1 MSNTLYLDETLTGF
15 EREFA
20 IESAKTDIAFQK
32 LDALY
37 EAVDATL
44 KANYMEAELKV
55 YAENGTYDDL
65 ATLYTE
71 AESEASEKK
80 GSIIGSMLKA
90 LGVFFDKLKKAIM
103 SIFKKK
109 TEAAAKKNDDLEVDE
124 KSYKDLQESKSIGTK
139 ILDFFK
145 GLKNATAAGFKE
157 IINFIKNHKL
167 LSGFVAT
174 GTLAT
179 GAYATRFAQVRI
191 KRHQAEQLQK
201 DLDDMLDGIDERV
214 SSAEFTPS
222 TFTYGLNTVA
232 DATADA
238 KSKGG
243 KIINK
248 VANFGSDLMKPFK
261 EFIELVRKFGNWV
274 RAKVSALF
282 NKGSAG
288 SANTQNTNTQ
298 ANTQNTNTQANT
310 QNTNTQANTQV
321 ELDPET
327 KAEQDRLSRVTNNEY
342 INGTVKQI
350 SEDKITRRL
359 MVALAKKKNM
369 DMGKAEDR
377 EKLKAEVAPQVE
389 EFKKI
394 FEGDKTTFM
403 KREALNAF
411 KKKYG
416 VAVESTD
423 DILSDNLVYEAFVDY
438 YIESCMATIST
449 SDAKPMTL
457 DSILDS
463 I

>member
-1 MSNTLYLDETLTGF
+1 MSNTLYLDETLRGS

-71 AESEASEKK
+71 AEGEASEKK
-80 GSIIGSMLKA
+80 SSIIGSILKA
-90 LGVFFDKLKKAIM
+90 LGTFFDKLRKAIM

-109 TEAAAKKNDDLEVDE
+109 TEAATNENDELEVDE

-139 ILDFFK
+139 ILNFFK
-145 GLKNATAAGFKE
+145 GLKNATAAGFKD

-167 LSGFVAT
+167 LSGFIAT

-201 DLDDMLDGIDERV
+201 DIDDMLDGIDERV

-222 TFTYGLNTVA
+222 TFSYGLKAAA
-232 DATADA
+232 DATAGA
-238 KSKGG
+238 ESKGG

-248 VANFGSDLMKPFK
+248 VAQFGSDLMKPFK
-261 EFIELVRKFGNWV
+261 EFIGLVRKFGDWV

-282 NKGSAG
+282 NKGSANTQNKG
-288 SANTQNTNTQ
+288 SANTQ
-298 ANTQNTNTQANT
+298 A
-310 QNTNTQANTQV
+310 
-321 ELDPET
+321 ELDPEK
-327 KAEQDRLSRVTNNEY
+327 KAEQDKLSRVNNHEY
-342 INGTVKQI
+342 ADGKVKQI
-350 SEDKITRRL
+350 SEGTITQRL
-359 MVALAKKKNM
+359 MAALAKQKNM
-369 DMGKAEDR
+369 SMGNAEDR

-423 DILSDNLVYEAFVDY
+423 DILSDDLVYEAFVDY
-438 YIESCMATIST
+438 YIESCMTTISS
-449 SDAKPMTL
+449 SDTKPMTL

>member
-1 MSNTLYLDETLTGF
+1 MLNTLYLDETLTGL

-20 IESAKTDIAFQK
+20 IESAKTDIALQK

-80 GSIIGSMLKA
+80 GSIIGSILKA
-90 LGVFFDKLKKAIM
+90 LGAFFDKLKKAIM

-109 TEAAAKKNDDLEVDE
+109 TEAATNENDELEVDA

-145 GLKNATAAGFKE
+145 GLKNATAAGFKD

-167 LSGFVAT
+167 LSGFIAT

-179 GAYATRFAQVRI
+179 GAYATRFTQIRI

-201 DLDDMLDGIDERV
+201 DIDDMLDGIDERV
-214 SSAEFTPS
+214 SSAEWTGS
-222 TFTYGLNTVA
+222 TFSYGLNAVA
-232 DATADA
+232 DATANA
-238 KSKGG
+238 ESKGG

-248 VANFGSDLMKPFK
+248 AAQFGSDLMKPFK
-261 EFIELVRKFGNWV
+261 EFIELVRQFGDWL
-274 RAKVSALF
+274 RAKVAALF
-282 NKGSAG
+282 NKGSANTQNKG
-288 SANTQNTNTQ
+288 SANTQ
-298 ANTQNTNTQANT
+298 A
-310 QNTNTQANTQV
+310 

-327 KAEQDRLSRVTNNEY
+327 KAEQDRLSRVNNKEY
-342 INGTVKQI
+342 IDGTVKQI
-350 SEDKITRRL
+350 SEDKITKRL
-359 MVALAKKKNM
+359 MVALAKKMNM
-369 DMGKAEDR
+369 SMGNAADR
-377 EKLKAEVAPQVE
+377 EKLKAEVAPHVE
-389 EFKKI
+389 EYKKI

-411 KKKYG
+411 KRKYG
-416 VAVESTD
+416 VTVLESTD
-423 DILSDNLVYEAFVDY
+423 DILSDDLVYEAFVDY
-438 YIESCMATIST
+438 YIESCMADIST
-449 SDAKPMTL
+449 SDAEPMTL
-457 DSILDS
+457 NSILDS

>member
-1 MSNTLYLDETLTGF
+1 MLNTLYLDETLTGL

-20 IESAKTDIAFQK
+20 IESAKTDIALQK

-80 GSIIGSMLKA
+80 GSIIGSILKA
-90 LGVFFDKLKKAIM
+90 LGAFFDKLKKAIM

-109 TEAAAKKNDDLEVDE
+109 TEAATNENDELEVDA

-145 GLKNATAAGFKE
+145 GLKNATAAGFKD

-167 LSGFVAT
+167 LSGFIAT

-179 GAYATRFAQVRI
+179 GAYATRFTQIRI

-201 DLDDMLDGIDERV
+201 DIDDMLDGIDERV
-214 SSAEFTPS
+214 SSAEWTGS
-222 TFTYGLNTVA
+222 TFSYGLNAVA
-232 DATADA
+232 DATANA
-238 KSKGG
+238 ESKGG

-248 VANFGSDLMKPFK
+248 AAQFGSDLMKPFK
-261 EFIELVRKFGNWV
+261 EFIELVRQFGDWL
-274 RAKVSALF
+274 RAKVAALF
-282 NKGSAG
+282 NKGSA
-288 SANTQNTNTQ
+288 NTQ
-298 ANTQNTNTQANT
+298 A
-310 QNTNTQANTQV
+310 

-327 KAEQDRLSRVTNNEY
+327 KAEQDRLSRVNNKEY
-342 INGTVKQI
+342 IDGTVKQI
-350 SEDKITRRL
+350 SEDKITKRL
-359 MVALAKKKNM
+359 MVALAKKMNM
-369 DMGKAEDR
+369 SMGNAADR
-377 EKLKAEVAPQVE
+377 EKLKAEVAPHVE
-389 EFKKI
+389 EYKKI

-411 KKKYG
+411 KRKYG
-416 VAVESTD
+416 VTVLESTD
-423 DILSDNLVYEAFVDY
+423 DILSDDLVYEAFVDY
-438 YIESCMATIST
+438 YIESCMADIST
-449 SDAKPMTL
+449 SDAEPMTL
-457 DSILDS
+457 NSILDS

>member
-71 AESEASEKK
+71 AENEASKK
-80 GSIIGSMLKA
+80 NGSITGSMLKT
-90 LGVFFDKLKKAIM
+90 LGSFFDTLKKVIM
-103 SIFKKK
+103 NIFKKK
-109 TEAAAKKNDDLEVDE
+109 TEAATNENDELEVDE

-139 ILDFFK
+139 ILDFFE
-145 GLKNATAAGFKE
+145 GLRNATAAGFKD
-157 IINFIKNHKL
+157 IINLIKNHKL
-167 LSGFVAT
+167 LSGFIAT

-201 DLDDMLDGIDERV
+201 DIDDMLDGIDERV
-214 SSAEFTPS
+214 SSVEFSES
-222 TFTYGLNTVA
+222 TFSYGLKAAA
-232 DATADA
+232 DATAGA
-238 KSKGG
+238 ESKGG

-248 VANFGSDLMKPFK
+248 VAQFGSDLMEPFK
-261 EFIELVRKFGNWV
+261 EFIGLVRKFGDWV
-274 RAKVSALF
+274 RAKVLALF
-282 NKGSAG
+282 NKGSANTQNKG
-288 SANTQNTNTQ
+288 SANTQ
-298 ANTQNTNTQANT
+298 A
-310 QNTNTQANTQV
+310 

-327 KAEQDRLSRVTNNEY
+327 KAEQDRLSRVNNNEY
-342 INGTVKQI
+342 IDGTVKQI
-350 SEDKITRRL
+350 SEDKITKRL
-359 MVALAKKKNM
+359 MVALAKKMNM
-369 DMGKAEDR
+369 SMGNAADR
-377 EKLKAEVAPQVE
+377 EKLKAEVAPHVE
-389 EFKKI
+389 EYKKI

-411 KKKYG
+411 KRKYG
-416 VAVESTD
+416 VTVLESID
-423 DILSDNLVYEAFVDY
+423 DILSDDLVYEAFVDY
-438 YIESCMATIST
+438 YIESCMADIST
-449 SDAKPMTL
+449 SDAEPMTL
-457 DSILDS
+457 NSILDS

>member
-90 LGVFFDKLKKAIM
+90 LGTFFDKLKKAIL

-109 TEAAAKKNDDLEVDE
+109 TEAAATENDELEVDE

-167 LSGFVAT
+167 LSGFIAT
-174 GTLAT
+174 GALAT
-179 GAYATRFAQVRI
+179 GGAYATRFVQVRI

-201 DLDDMLDGIDERV
+201 DIDDMLDGIDERV
-214 SSAEFTPS
+214 
-222 TFTYGLNTVA
+222 L
-232 DATADA
+232 
-238 KSKGG
+238 
-243 KIINK
+243 K
-248 VANFGSDLMKPFK
+248 VVKLSIKL
-261 EFIELVRKFGNWV
+261 L
-274 RAKVSALF
+274 S
-282 NKGSAG
+282 
-288 SANTQNTNTQ
+288 
-298 ANTQNTNTQANT
+298 
-310 QNTNTQANTQV
+310 
-321 ELDPET
+321 LD
-327 KAEQDRLSRVTNNEY
+327 
-342 INGTVKQI
+342 QI
-350 SEDKITRRL
+350 
-359 MVALAKKKNM
+359 
-369 DMGKAEDR
+369 
-377 EKLKAEVAPQVE
+377 
-389 EFKKI
+389 
-394 FEGDKTTFM
+394 
-403 KREALNAF
+403 
-411 KKKYG
+411 
-416 VAVESTD
+416 
-423 DILSDNLVYEAFVDY
+423 
-438 YIESCMATIST
+438 
-449 SDAKPMTL
+449 
-457 DSILDS
+457 
-463 I
+463 

>member
-298 ANTQNTNTQANT
+298 ANTQA
-310 QNTNTQANTQV
+310 

>member
-80 GSIIGSMLKA
+80 GSIIGSILKA
-90 LGVFFDKLKKAIM
+90 LGAFFDKLKKAIM

-310 QNTNTQANTQV
+310 QA

>member
-1 MSNTLYLDETLTGF
+1 MLNTLYLDETLTGL

-20 IESAKTDIAFQK
+20 IESAKTDIALQK

-80 GSIIGSMLKA
+80 GSIIGSILKA
-90 LGVFFDKLKKAIM
+90 LGAFFDKLKKAIM

-109 TEAAAKKNDDLEVDE
+109 TEAATNENDELEVDA

-145 GLKNATAAGFKE
+145 GLKNATAAGFKD

-167 LSGFVAT
+167 LSGFIAT

-179 GAYATRFAQVRI
+179 GAYATRFTQIRI

-201 DLDDMLDGIDERV
+201 DIDDMLDGIDERV
-214 SSAEFTPS
+214 SSAEWTGS
-222 TFTYGLNTVA
+222 TFSYGLNAVA

-238 KSKGG
+238 ESKGG

-248 VANFGSDLMKPFK
+248 AAQFGSDLMKPFK
-261 EFIELVRKFGNWV
+261 EFIELVRQFGDWL
-274 RAKVSALF
+274 RAKVAALF
-282 NKGSAG
+282 NKGRANTQNKG
-288 SANTQNTNTQ
+288 SANTQ
-298 ANTQNTNTQANT
+298 A
-310 QNTNTQANTQV
+310 

-327 KAEQDRLSRVTNNEY
+327 KAEQDRLSRINNNEY
-342 INGTVKQI
+342 IDGTVKQI

-359 MVALAKKKNM
+359 MAALAKKKNM
-369 DMGKAEDR
+369 SMSNAADR

-403 KREALNAF
+403 KREALKAF
-411 KKKYG
+411 KDKYG
-416 VAVESTD
+416 LVSVESTD
-423 DILSDNLVYEAFVDY
+423 DILSDDLIYEAFVDY
-438 YIESCMATIST
+438 YIESCMADIST

-457 DSILDS
+457 NSILDS

>member
-90 LGVFFDKLKKAIM
+90 LGTFFDKLKKAIL

-109 TEAAAKKNDDLEVDE
+109 TEAAATENDELEVDE

-167 LSGFVAT
+167 LSGFIAT
-174 GTLAT
+174 GALAT
-179 GAYATRFAQVRI
+179 GGAYATRFVQVRI

-201 DLDDMLDGIDERV
+201 DIDDMLDGIDERV
-214 SSAEFTPS
+214 SSAEFTQS
-222 TFTYGLNTVA
+222 TFSFGLKAAA

-238 KSKGG
+238 ESKGG

-248 VANFGSDLMKPFK
+248 AAQFGSDLMEPFK
-261 EFIELVRKFGNWV
+261 EFIGLVRKFGNWV

-282 NKGSAG
+282 NRGSRKA
-288 SANTQNTNTQ
+288 
-298 ANTQNTNTQANT
+298 
-310 QNTNTQANTQV
+310 
-321 ELDPET
+321 EKLDPET
-327 KAEQDRLSRVTNNEY
+327 KAEQEYLSRVNNHEY
-342 INGTVKQI
+342 ADGTVKQI
-350 SEDKITRRL
+350 SEGKITQRL
-359 MVALAKKKNM
+359 MAALAKQKNM
-369 DMGKAEDR
+369 SMGNAEDR

-394 FEGDKTTFM
+394 FESDKTTFM

-416 VAVESTD
+416 VAVENTD
-423 DILSDNLVYEAFVDY
+423 DILSDDLVYEAFVDY

-449 SDAKPMTL
+449 SDAEPMSL
-457 DSILDS
+457 NSILDS

>member
-90 LGVFFDKLKKAIM
+90 LGAFFDKLKKAIL

-109 TEAAAKKNDDLEVDE
+109 TEAAATENDELEVDE

-167 LSGFVAT
+167 LSGFIAT
-174 GTLAT
+174 GALAT
-179 GAYATRFAQVRI
+179 GGAYATRVAQVRI

-201 DLDDMLDGIDERV
+201 DIDDMLDGIDERV
-214 SSAEFTPS
+214 SSAEFTQS
-222 TFTYGLNTVA
+222 TFSFGLKAAA

-238 KSKGG
+238 ESKGG

-248 VANFGSDLMKPFK
+248 AAQFGSDLMEPFK
-261 EFIELVRKFGNWV
+261 EFIGLVRKFGNWV

-282 NKGSAG
+282 NRG
-288 SANTQNTNTQ
+288 NTNTQ
-298 ANTQNTNTQANT
+298 A
-310 QNTNTQANTQV
+310 

-327 KAEQDRLSRVTNNEY
+327 KAEQDKLSRANNHEY
-342 INGTVKQI
+342 ADGTVRQI
-350 SEDKITRRL
+350 SEGKITQRL
-359 MVALAKKKNM
+359 MAALAKQKNM
-369 DMGKAEDR
+369 SMGNAEDR

-423 DILSDNLVYEAFVDY
+423 DILSDDLVYEAFVDY
-438 YIESCMATIST
+438 YIESCMADIST
-449 SDAKPMTL
+449 SDAEPVTL

>member
-90 LGVFFDKLKKAIM
+90 LGAFFDKLKKAIM

-109 TEAAAKKNDDLEVDE
+109 TEAAATENDELEVDE

-167 LSGFVAT
+167 LSGFIAT
-174 GTLAT
+174 GTLGAT
-179 GAYATRFAQVRI
+179 AAYATRFVQVRI

-201 DLDDMLDGIDERV
+201 DIDDMLDGIDERV
-214 SSAEFTPS
+214 SSAEFTQS
-222 TFTYGLNTVA
+222 TFSFGLKAAA

-238 KSKGG
+238 ESKGG

-248 VANFGSDLMKPFK
+248 AAQFGSDLMEPFK
-261 EFIELVRKFGNWV
+261 EFIGLVRKFGNWV

-282 NKGSAG
+282 NRG
-288 SANTQNTNTQ
+288 SANTQ
-298 ANTQNTNTQANT
+298 A
-310 QNTNTQANTQV
+310 

-327 KAEQDRLSRVTNNEY
+327 KAEQEKLSRVNNHEY
-342 INGTVKQI
+342 ADGTVRQI
-350 SEDKITRRL
+350 SEGKITQRL
-359 MVALAKKKNM
+359 MAALAKQKNM
-369 DMGKAEDR
+369 SMGNAEDR

-394 FEGDKTTFM
+394 FEGNKTTFM

-423 DILSDNLVYEAFVDY
+423 DILSDDLVYEAFVDY
-438 YIESCMATIST
+438 YIESCMADIST
-449 SDAKPMTL
+449 SDAEPMTL
-457 DSILDS
+457 NSILDS

>member
-1 MSNTLYLDETLTGF
+1 MSNTLYLDETLTGV

-20 IESAKTDIAFQK
+20 IESAKTDITFQK

-65 ATLYTE
+65 ATLYIE

-80 GSIIGSMLKA
+80 GSIIGSILKA
-90 LGVFFDKLKKAIM
+90 LGTFFDKLKKAIM

-109 TEAAAKKNDDLEVDE
+109 TEAAANKNDELEVDE

-145 GLKNATAAGFKE
+145 DLKNATVANFKSN
-157 IINFIKNHKL
+157 IDYIKNHKL
-167 LSGFVAT
+167 LCASIGTGYIAT
-174 GTLAT
+174 GVAA
-179 GAYATRFAQVRI
+179 GAYIKKAAQIRI
-191 KRHQAEQLQK
+191 NRHQAEQLQK
-201 DLDDMLDGIDERV
+201 DIGDMLDGINEHV
-214 SSAEFTPS
+214 SNAEFMQS
-222 TFTYGLNTVA
+222 TFSSGLKAAA

-238 KSKGG
+238 ESKGG

-248 VANFGSDLMKPFK
+248 TAQFGSNLMEPFK
-261 EFIELVRKFGNWV
+261 EFIGLVRNFGNWV

-282 NKGSAG
+282 NRGND
-288 SANTQNTNTQ
+288 NTK
-298 ANTQNTNTQANT
+298 A
-310 QNTNTQANTQV
+310 

-327 KAEQDRLSRVTNNEY
+327 KAEQDRLSRVNNNEY
-342 INGTVKQI
+342 VNSTVKQI
-350 SEDKITRRL
+350 SEDKITQRL
-359 MVALAKKKNM
+359 MAALAKQKNISM
-369 DMGKAEDR
+369 SNAEDR

-394 FEGDKTTFM
+394 FEGNKTTFM

-423 DILSDNLVYEAFVDY
+423 DILSDDLVYEAFVDY
-438 YIESCMATIST
+438 YIESCMADIST
-449 SDAKPMTL
+449 SDAEPVTL

>member
-71 AESEASEKK
+71 AESESSEKK

-90 LGVFFDKLKKAIM
+90 LGTFFDKLKKAIM

-109 TEAAAKKNDDLEVDE
+109 TEAATNENDELEVDE

-145 GLKNATAAGFKE
+145 GLKNATAAGFKD

-167 LSGFVAT
+167 LSGFIAT

-201 DLDDMLDGIDERV
+201 DIDAMLDGIDERV
-214 SSAEFTPS
+214 SSAEFTQS
-222 TFTYGLNTVA
+222 TFSFGLKAAA
-232 DATADA
+232 DATANA
-238 KSKGG
+238 ESKGG

-248 VANFGSDLMKPFK
+248 ATQFGSDLMEPFK

-282 NKGSAG
+282 NRG
-288 SANTQNTNTQ
+288 SANTQ
-298 ANTQNTNTQANT
+298 A
-310 QNTNTQANTQV
+310 

-327 KAEQDRLSRVTNNEY
+327 KADQERLSRVNNNEY
-342 INGTVKQI
+342 VDGKVKQI
-350 SEDKITRRL
+350 SEDKITQRL
-359 MVALAKKKNM
+359 MAALAKRTYTSMANAK
-369 DMGKAEDR
+369 DR
-377 EKLKAEVAPQVE
+377 RALKVAVAPQVE

-423 DILSDNLVYEAFVDY
+423 DILSDDLVYEAFVDY

-457 DSILDS
+457 NSILDS

>member
-71 AESEASEKK
+71 AESESSEKK

-90 LGVFFDKLKKAIM
+90 LGTFFDKLKKAIM

-109 TEAAAKKNDDLEVDE
+109 TEAATNENDELEVDE

-145 GLKNATAAGFKE
+145 GLKNATAAGFKD

-167 LSGFVAT
+167 LSGFIAT

-201 DLDDMLDGIDERV
+201 DIDDMLDGIDERV
-214 SSAEFTPS
+214 SSAEFTQS
-222 TFTYGLNTVA
+222 TFSFGLKAAA
-232 DATADA
+232 DATANA
-238 KSKGG
+238 ESKGG

-248 VANFGSDLMKPFK
+248 ATQFGSDLMEPFK

-282 NKGSAG
+282 NRG
-288 SANTQNTNTQ
+288 SANTQ
-298 ANTQNTNTQANT
+298 A
-310 QNTNTQANTQV
+310 

-327 KAEQDRLSRVTNNEY
+327 KANQERLSRVNNNEY
-342 INGTVKQI
+342 VDGKVKQI
-350 SEDKITRRL
+350 SEGKITQRL
-359 MVALAKKKNM
+359 MAALAKQKNM
-369 DMGKAEDR
+369 SMANAEDR

-423 DILSDNLVYEAFVDY
+423 DILSDDLVYEAFVDY

-457 DSILDS
+457 NSILDS

>member
-80 GSIIGSMLKA
+80 GSIIGAILKA
-90 LGVFFDKLKKAIM
+90 LGTFFDKLRKAIM

-109 TEAAAKKNDDLEVDE
+109 TEAATNENDELEVDE

-139 ILDFFK
+139 ILNFFK
-145 GLKNATAAGFKE
+145 GLKNATAAGFKD

-167 LSGFVAT
+167 LSGFIAT

-201 DLDDMLDGIDERV
+201 DIDDMLDGIDERV

-222 TFTYGLNTVA
+222 TFSYGLKAAA
-232 DATADA
+232 DATAGA
-238 KSKGG
+238 ESKGG

-248 VANFGSDLMKPFK
+248 VAQFGSDLMKPFK
-261 EFIELVRKFGNWV
+261 EFIGLVRKFGDWV

-282 NKGSAG
+282 NKGR
-288 SANTQNTNTQ
+288 ANTQ
-298 ANTQNTNTQANT
+298 A
-310 QNTNTQANTQV
+310 

-327 KAEQDRLSRVTNNEY
+327 KAEQDRLSRVNNNEY
-342 INGTVKQI
+342 IDGTVKQI
-350 SEDKITRRL
+350 SEDKITKRL
-359 MVALAKKKNM
+359 MVALAKKMNM
-369 DMGKAEDR
+369 SMGNAADR
-377 EKLKAEVAPQVE
+377 EKLKAEVAPHVE
-389 EFKKI
+389 EYKKI

-411 KKKYG
+411 KRKYG
-416 VAVESTD
+416 VTVLESTD
-423 DILSDNLVYEAFVDY
+423 DILSDDLVYEAFVDY
-438 YIESCMATIST
+438 YIESCMADIST
-449 SDAKPMTL
+449 SDAEPMTL
-457 DSILDS
+457 NSILDL

>member
-1 MSNTLYLDETLTGF
+1 MLNTLYLDETLTGL

-20 IESAKTDIAFQK
+20 IESAKTDIALQK

-80 GSIIGSMLKA
+80 GSIIGSILKA
-90 LGVFFDKLKKAIM
+90 LGAFFDKLKKAIM

-109 TEAAAKKNDDLEVDE
+109 TEAATNENDELEVDA

-167 LSGFVAT
+167 LSVFITT

-214 SSAEFTPS
+214 QSAEFTSS
-222 TFTYGLNTVA
+222 TFSYGLKATA
-232 DATADA
+232 DATANA
-238 KSKGG
+238 ESKGG

-248 VANFGSDLMKPFK
+248 VAQFGSDLMTPFK
-261 EFIELVRKFGNWV
+261 EFIGLVRKFGDWV
-274 RAKVSALF
+274 KAKVSALF
-282 NKGSAG
+282 NKGRANTQNVNTKG
-288 SANTQNTNTQ
+288 SANTQNKGRDNTQ
-298 ANTQNTNTQANT
+298 A
-310 QNTNTQANTQV
+310 

-327 KAEQDRLSRVTNNEY
+327 KAEQDRLSRINNNEY
-342 INGTVKQI
+342 IDGTVKQI
-350 SEDKITRRL
+350 SEDKITKRL
-359 MVALAKKKNM
+359 MAALAKKKNM
-369 DMGKAEDR
+369 SMGNAKAR
-377 EKLKAEVAPQVE
+377 EKLKAEVAPLVE
-389 EFKKI
+389 EYKKI

-416 VAVESTD
+416 VTVLESID
-423 DILSDNLVYEAFVDY
+423 DILSDDLVYEAFVDY

-449 SDAKPMTL
+449 SDAEPMTL
-457 DSILDS
+457 NSILDS

>member
-90 LGVFFDKLKKAIM
+90 LGTFFDKLKKAIL

-109 TEAAAKKNDDLEVDE
+109 TEAAATENDELEVDE

-167 LSGFVAT
+167 LSGFIAT
-174 GTLAT
+174 GALAT
-179 GAYATRFAQVRI
+179 GGAYATRFVQVRI

-201 DLDDMLDGIDERV
+201 DIDDMLDGIDERV
-214 SSAEFTPS
+214 SSAEFTQS
-222 TFTYGLNTVA
+222 TFSFGLKAAA

-238 KSKGG
+238 ESKGG

-248 VANFGSDLMKPFK
+248 AAQFGSDLMEPFK
-261 EFIELVRKFGNWV
+261 EFIGLVRKFGNWV

-282 NKGSAG
+282 NRGSRKA
-288 SANTQNTNTQ
+288 
-298 ANTQNTNTQANT
+298 
-310 QNTNTQANTQV
+310 
-321 ELDPET
+321 EKLDPET
-327 KAEQDRLSRVTNNEY
+327 KAEQEYLSRVNNHEY
-342 INGTVKQI
+342 ADGTVKQI
-350 SEDKITRRL
+350 SEGKITQRL
-359 MVALAKKKNM
+359 MAALAKQKNM
-369 DMGKAEDR
+369 SMGNAEDR

-394 FEGDKTTFM
+394 FESDKTTFM

-423 DILSDNLVYEAFVDY
+423 DILSDDLVYEAFVDY

-449 SDAKPMTL
+449 SDAEPMSL
-457 DSILDS
+457 NSILDS

>member
-298 ANTQNTNTQANT
+298 ANTQ
-310 QNTNTQANTQV
+310 V

>member
-90 LGVFFDKLKKAIM
+90 LGAFFDKLKKAIL

-109 TEAAAKKNDDLEVDE
+109 TEAAATENDELEVDE

-167 LSGFVAT
+167 LSGFIAT
-174 GTLAT
+174 GALAT
-179 GAYATRFAQVRI
+179 GGAYTTRVAQVRI
-191 KRHQAEQLQK
+191 KRHKAEQLQK
-201 DLDDMLDGIDERV
+201 DIDDMLGGIDERV
-214 SSAEFTPS
+214 SSAEFTQS
-222 TFTYGLNTVA
+222 TFSFGLKAAA

-238 KSKGG
+238 ESKGG

-248 VANFGSDLMKPFK
+248 AAQFGSDLMEPFK
-261 EFIELVRKFGNWV
+261 EFIGLVRKFGNWV

-282 NKGSAG
+282 NRG
-288 SANTQNTNTQ
+288 SANTQ
-298 ANTQNTNTQANT
+298 A
-310 QNTNTQANTQV
+310 

-327 KAEQDRLSRVTNNEY
+327 KAEQEKLSRVNNHEY
-342 INGTVKQI
+342 ADGTVRQI
-350 SEDKITRRL
+350 SEGKITQRL
-359 MVALAKKKNM
+359 MAALAKQKNM
-369 DMGKAEDR
+369 SMGNAEDR

-394 FEGDKTTFM
+394 FEGNKTTFM

-423 DILSDNLVYEAFVDY
+423 DILSDDLVYEAFVDY
-438 YIESCMATIST
+438 YIESCMADIST
-449 SDAKPMTL
+449 SDAEPMTL
-457 DSILDS
+457 NSILDS

>member
-179 GAYATRFAQVRI
+179 GAYATRFTQIRI

-298 ANTQNTNTQANT
+298 ANTQA
-310 QNTNTQANTQV
+310 

-411 KKKYG
+411 KRKYG
-416 VAVESTD
+416 VTVLESTD
-423 DILSDNLVYEAFVDY
+423 DILSDDLVYEAFVDY